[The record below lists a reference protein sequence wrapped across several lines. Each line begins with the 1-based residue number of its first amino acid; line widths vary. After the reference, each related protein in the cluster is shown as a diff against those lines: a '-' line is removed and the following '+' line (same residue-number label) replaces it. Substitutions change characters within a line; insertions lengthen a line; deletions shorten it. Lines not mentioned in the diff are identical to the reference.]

1 MMKIITILTALLFNC
16 VTGVALGGFVG
27 IDPILGAI
35 GMNGVSAVVSLLPM
49 ETGIMKAGVF
59 RELWTGEMVKTLR
72 GGLDGSWLDGIPDA
86 TSAVNNDVIHL
97 VDVGVDPDVL
107 INNTTYPIPTQELP
121 DGDIA
126 ITLDK
131 LQTKVTPITDDEL
144 YASSHDKMQ
153 RVKDSH
159 AAAINEAKY
168 RKSAHAFCA
177 DSHTEK
183 TPIIKTTG
191 EIDALTGRKRMTKQD
206 LLDAKVAMDKLRVP
220 AVGRRLVL
228 CPDHIND
235 ILGWSEAFQRQ
246 YNMDNV
252 NGKVGRLFGFDIYE
266 FNDTPVYTSA
276 GAKKALGATAE
287 TGEFQCSFAFYTQR
301 VFKATG
307 STKVYLREAA
317 TDPDSQQNKI
327 NYRHYFIAMPKKKD
341 AGVTICSGYTAVG

>member
-16 VTGVALGGFVG
+16 VAGATLSGFVG
-27 IDPILGAI
+27 IDPIIGAL
-35 GMNGVSAVVSLLPM
+35 GMNGVSAVVSLLPQ
-49 ETGIMKAGVF
+49 ETGIMKVGIF

-131 LQTKVTPITDDEL
+131 FQTKVTPITDDEL

-159 AAAINEAKY
+159 AASISEGKF

-177 DSHTEK
+177 NEHTEK

-191 EIDALTGRKRMTKQD
+191 EIDPATGRKRMTKQD
-206 LLDAKVAMDKLRVP
+206 LLDLKAALDKLKVP

-228 CPDHIND
+228 CADHVND

-246 YNMDNV
+246 YNLDNV

-266 FNDTPVYTSA
+266 FNDTPVYTVA
-276 GAKKALGATAE
+276 GVKKAVGAAAE

-327 NYRHYFIAMPKKKD
+327 NYRHYFLAMPKKND
-341 AGVTICSGYTAVG
+341 AGVTLCSGYTAVG

>member
-16 VTGVALGGFVG
+16 MAGATLSGFVG
-27 IDPILGAI
+27 IDPIIGAL
-35 GMNGVSAVVSLLPM
+35 GMNGVSAVVSLLPA
-49 ETGIMKAGVF
+49 ETGILKVGIF

-97 VDVGVDPDVL
+97 VDVGVDPEVL
-107 INNTTYPIPTQELP
+107 VNNTTYPIPTQELP

-131 LQTKVTPITDDEL
+131 FQTKVTPITDDEL
-144 YASSHDKMQ
+144 YAASHDKMQ

-159 AAAINEAKY
+159 AAAINETKY
-168 RKSAHAFCA
+168 RKAAHSFCA
-177 DSHTEK
+177 DAHSAE
-183 TPIIKTTG
+183 TPILKTTG
-191 EIDALTGRKRMTKQD
+191 EIDPATGRKRLTKQD
-206 LLDAKVAMDKLRVP
+206 LLDAKAAMDKLKVP
-220 AVGRRLVL
+220 ATGRRLVL

-235 ILGWSEAFQRQ
+235 LLGWSEAFQRQ

-252 NGKVGRLFGFDIYE
+252 NGKCGRLFGFDIYE
-266 FNDTPVYTSA
+266 FNDTPVYSTSTT
-276 GAKKALGATAE
+276 KKALGSTAGK
-287 TGEFQCSFAFYTQR
+287 GEFPCSFAFYTQR

-307 STKVYLREAA
+307 STKVYMREAG